1 MQKDGSSL
9 ERLEELLGYSFKNKD
24 ILVRALTH
32 TSYVNEVRGHDLVIE
47 SNERLEFLGDSVLSV
62 VVSRYL
68 YTRFDLPEGDMTR
81 IRSEVVCEKALAKY
95 AKALTLG
102 EHLLLGKGEE
112 KNNGRM
118 NKSITA
124 DSFEAVLAAM
134 FLDAGDEGYDVA
146 EKLVIPFVSSE
157 IEEILKKGNVND
169 YKTRLQTFI
178 QQSGEDKLEYVV
190 VDEQGPAHEKTF
202 TIEAR
207 LNSNIIGRGVGS
219 SKRKAEQNAAR
230 EALILFGEKD

>member
-1 MQKDGSSL
+1 MKDTTKRMM
-9 ERLEELLGYSFKNKD
+9 EKLGYDFHDPQLLEN
-24 ILVRALTH
+24 ALTH
-32 TSYVNEVRGHDLVIE
+32 SSYAIEGNRGLK
-47 SNERLEFLGDSVLSV
+47 SNERLEFLGDSVLSIIT
-62 VVSRYL
+62 SRYL
-68 YTRFDLPEGDMTR
+68 YQRFSDCPEGELTR
-81 IRSEVVCEKALAKY
+81 MRAEVVCERALSGY
-95 AKALTLG
+95 ANVIGLG
-102 EHLLLGKGEE
+102 NYLLLGIGEE
-112 KNNGRM
+112 KNNGRT

-134 FLDAGDEGYDVA
+134 CLDAAEDGFNVA
-146 EKLVIPFVSSE
+146 EKLVLPFVSAE

-178 QQSGEDKLEYVV
+178 QQSGEDRLEYVV
-190 VDEQGPAHEKTF
+190 VDEQGPAHDKTF

>member
-1 MQKDGSSL
+1 MLKDENSL
-9 ERLEELLGYSFKNKD
+9 ERLEGLLGYTFNNKD

-32 TSYVNEVRGHDLVIE
+32 TSYVNEVRAHEATVE

-81 IRSEVVCEKALAKY
+81 LRAEVVCEKALAKY

-134 FLDAGDEGYDVA
+134 FLDAGECGFDVA
-146 EKLVIPFVSSE
+146 EKLVLPFVSAE
-157 IEEILKKGNVND
+157 IDEILKKGNVND

-178 QQSGEDKLEYVV
+178 QQSGEDRLEYVV

-230 EALILFGEKD
+230 EALILFGEKE

>member
-1 MQKDGSSL
+1 MQKNENGL
-9 ERLEELLGYSFKNKD
+9 EMLEGLLGYTFKDKS

-32 TSYVNEVRGHDLVIE
+32 TSYVNEVRSHESDVE

-81 IRSEVVCEKALAKY
+81 LRAEVVCEKALAKY
-95 AKALTLG
+95 AKELTLG
-102 EHLLLGKGEE
+102 DHLLLGKGEE
-112 KNNGRM
+112 KNNGRT

-134 FLDAGDEGYDVA
+134 FLDAAEDGFNVA
-146 EKLVIPFVSSE
+146 EKLVLPFVSAE

-178 QQSGEDKLEYVV
+178 QQSGEDRLEYVV
-190 VDEQGPAHEKTF
+190 VDEQGPAHDKTF

-230 EALILFGEKD
+230 EALILFGEND